1 MAPKAT
7 PHVDSPGN
15 SYSPAEQKI
24 PKMRMPHLRFIYR
37 IVANMSSDTWAIPN
51 VQQSGVTRMILPIKG
66 GTVKGPRIQGEII
79 PDSGADWLERVL
91 SRLHAMYTLRTSDGH
106 NILVKADGIFKEGP
120 GGNFDPSAD
129 MTATQDQVEYF
140 THIRFEAPG
149 NSPYDW
155 MNDVVAIGVMTMFE
169 GKPIIDCYSLTNFP
183 DFEASL

>member
-1 MAPKAT
+1 MAQSKDQEFRAK
-7 PHVDSPGN
+7 
-15 SYSPAEQKI
+15 SYQTVELIGWSASVLIGYVQ
-24 PKMRMPHLRFIYR
+24 
-37 IVANMSSDTWAIPN
+37 SSKWAADT
-51 VQQSGVTRMILPIKG
+51 
-66 GTVKGPRIQGEII
+66 
-79 PDSGADWLERVL
+79 ERGHQVL